1 MKKLFIFDVD
11 GVLLDLWT
19 SMKPIFAV
27 YHGMLLSNEDWDD
40 IVVDF
45 LHDPKP
51 YLEFGEYFQKSLTF
65 RTLTPVE
72 GMPQVVFDLLNRG
85 FDLAIVSSSDPRF
98 AEQRRQ
104 NIETHY
110 PDCFEKIICV
120 GMEQTKEE
128 ALRKAIKGYD
138 EVFFVDDN
146 PRHLADSLGIVD
158 HPIWMANKHHKFIWD
173 EMDTSGI
180 EVVHSPKELL
190 DLALKR

>member
-65 RTLTPVE
+65 RTLIPVE
-72 GMPQVVFDLLNRG
+72 GMPQVVFELLNRC
-85 FDLAIVSSSDPRF
+85 FDLAIIRPL
-98 AEQRRQ
+98 
-104 NIETHY
+104 T
-110 PDCFEKIICV
+110 
-120 GMEQTKEE
+120 
-128 ALRKAIKGYD
+128 
-138 EVFFVDDN
+138 
-146 PRHLADSLGIVD
+146 
-158 HPIWMANKHHKFIWD
+158 
-173 EMDTSGI
+173 
-180 EVVHSPKELL
+180 
-190 DLALKR
+190 